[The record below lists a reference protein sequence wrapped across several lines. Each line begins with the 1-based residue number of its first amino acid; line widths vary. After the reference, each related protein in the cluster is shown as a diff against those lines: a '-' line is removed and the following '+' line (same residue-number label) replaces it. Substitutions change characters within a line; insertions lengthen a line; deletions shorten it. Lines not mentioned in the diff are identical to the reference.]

1 MSVNFSPYTVPHWYR
16 LRPWHQGWGSTVEE
30 TRRTYR
36 GDELVPEVKMESTH
50 ALTIQAPPGEVWPWI
65 AQLGQGRG
73 GFYSY
78 DWIGNLMGLDIH
90 TSDKILP
97 EFQEIRVGEDD
108 YFAVTWALYL
118 EPAGDNATRLIER
131 WRADWNPSFKNWIFM
146 RLFMEP
152 GAFLM
157 QRKMLLGIKQRSE
170 ALI

>member
-1 MSVNFSPYTVPHWYR
+1 VFSTK
-16 LRPWHQGWGSTVEE
+16 
-30 TRRTYR
+30 R
-36 GDELVPEVKMESTH
+36 GNPNHSSAGRY
-50 ALTIQAPPGEVWPWI
+50 ALKSRI
-65 AQLGQGRG
+65 
-73 GFYSY
+73 
-78 DWIGNLMGLDIH
+78 NGL
-90 TSDKILP
+90 
-97 EFQEIRVGEDD
+97 E
-108 YFAVTWALYL
+108 AVTASWALYL